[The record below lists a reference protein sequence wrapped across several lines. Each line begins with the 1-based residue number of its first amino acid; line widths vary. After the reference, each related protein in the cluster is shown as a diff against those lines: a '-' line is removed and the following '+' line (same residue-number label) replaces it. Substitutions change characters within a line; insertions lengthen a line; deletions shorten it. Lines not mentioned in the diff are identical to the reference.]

1 MQLRPSVR
9 VAIVDEWNE
18 YIRLCNR
25 FKHVPTRE
33 QQEEILKFMLL
44 MNSSGT
50 ATLCESEIQE
60 AKGFITERHA
70 AVQAWDGEDYK
81 FFDSEGYGHGN
92 GSKIEIGKYISYIF
106 KRPRIMGL
114 FSEEMR
120 DEFSKIRSWVA
131 LVEKKKQLAEL
142 NGEAPSSGSNYP
154 KLYSSSKSY
163 SPARKPSHH

>member
-9 VAIVDEWNE
+9 VAIVDGWNE
-18 YIRLCNR
+18 YVRLCDR

-50 ATLCESEIQE
+50 ATLCESEVQE
-60 AKGFITERHA
+60 AKGLILESHHGG
-70 AVQAWDGEDYK
+70 GEDYK
-81 FFDSEGYGHGN
+81 FFGSSDHGYSHGE

-120 DEFSKIRSWVA
+120 DEFSKIKGWLA
-131 LVEKKKQLAEL
+131 LIEKKKQLAEL
-142 NGEAPSSGSNYP
+142 KGEPPSSGSDYP
-154 KLYSSSKSY
+154 KLYSGGSSPS
-163 SPARKPSHH
+163 RKPSHH